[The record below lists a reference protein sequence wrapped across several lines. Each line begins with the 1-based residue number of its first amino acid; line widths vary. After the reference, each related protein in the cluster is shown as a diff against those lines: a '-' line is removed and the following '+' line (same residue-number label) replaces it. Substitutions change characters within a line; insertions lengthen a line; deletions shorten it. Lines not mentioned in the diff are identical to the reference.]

1 MSQNGHRR
9 SARRRDGSNPTRIVI
24 LGGGFAGLH
33 VARELSRLRAGSAS
47 NDGERDVELVLVNRE
62 NYFVFQPLLTHIL
75 SASAQPTHVVVP
87 LRRMLPDV
95 NVEVAEVT
103 EIDTERRTVRLLR
116 RHLDEPIEIG
126 YDAAVVALGSV
137 TNLSHVPGMA
147 EHAIPLRTLG
157 DAFFC
162 RNHVLDLLEA
172 ADLETDPVERER
184 LLSFVVVGGGATGVE
199 VATALE
205 ELVTAAAAT
214 IRYPSRLRPV
224 VRLVHSRARLLP
236 ETGDR
241 LGRYATRKVAE
252 TGVRLVLGRRIASVD
267 AGGVTLDDGDRIP
280 AAAVISTVGNAPHPV
295 AAAMAGRHDG
305 GWLHPAPDLSLPGV
319 DGVWAL
325 GDCSSVPDV
334 VRGGRAPATAQQAV
348 RQGTAAARNIWAR
361 LHDAPEQAFRYR
373 DRGMLV
379 SLGGRRAAGSV
390 FGRSVSGFPAWLL
403 WRGYY
408 LSQLPSMDRRARVA
422 LDWILDAVLPRDV
435 VQLDVHRTP
444 GGDRSRPRS
453 LEIRS

>member
-162 RNHVLDLLEA
+162 
-172 ADLETDPVERER
+172 
-184 LLSFVVVGGGATGVE
+184 
-199 VATALE
+199 
-205 ELVTAAAAT
+205 
-214 IRYPSRLRPV
+214 
-224 VRLVHSRARLLP
+224 
-236 ETGDR
+236 
-241 LGRYATRKVAE
+241 
-252 TGVRLVLGRRIASVD
+252 
-267 AGGVTLDDGDRIP
+267 
-280 AAAVISTVGNAPHPV
+280 
-295 AAAMAGRHDG
+295 
-305 GWLHPAPDLSLPGV
+305 
-319 DGVWAL
+319 
-325 GDCSSVPDV
+325 
-334 VRGGRAPATAQQAV
+334 
-348 RQGTAAARNIWAR
+348 
-361 LHDAPEQAFRYR
+361 
-373 DRGMLV
+373 
-379 SLGGRRAAGSV
+379 
-390 FGRSVSGFPAWLL
+390 
-403 WRGYY
+403 
-408 LSQLPSMDRRARVA
+408 
-422 LDWILDAVLPRDV
+422 
-435 VQLDVHRTP
+435 
-444 GGDRSRPRS
+444 
-453 LEIRS
+453 